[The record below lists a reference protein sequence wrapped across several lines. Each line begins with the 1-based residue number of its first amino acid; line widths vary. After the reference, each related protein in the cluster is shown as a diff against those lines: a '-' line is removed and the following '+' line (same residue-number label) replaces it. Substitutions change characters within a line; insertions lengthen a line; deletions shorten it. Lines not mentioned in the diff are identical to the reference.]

1 MKFNSALIIGCGGIG
16 GYLAEPLS
24 KLLMYHKNGC
34 YDIWLADGAEYRSHN
49 IKRQI
54 CNFQDI
60 GKNKAEALSERLTPN
75 IQVFP
80 HYVDENTV
88 PKLLERLTAPVLVIS
103 SVDNAATRNL
113 ILDSFDKHFGNQY
126 ILVNPANGFSTIQVT
141 THREGL
147 FAHPF
152 DRYYNLRHPDDVNPG
167 TSCEERAVGSP
178 QLIAANMLAAS
189 ITVSIVSNLL
199 DRNEL
204 PMEVNA
210 ELYTLSQLANT
221 IKSLDSRNINLP
233 PVYEDDVLEDE
244 VTEVVD
250 EVIEK
255 VEEVIEE
262 VEKYTEEVE
271 EDTEE
276 VEEDTEPLTELSQ
289 AQQLREETIQML
301 TRPKEPEHKSNEL
314 PIELDDE
321 FSENSTSPPEKAKM
335 YTAQKFNKLND
346 RSKSTP
352 NIDQYLRE
360 FNSGESRNTGQEE
373 SSQQKESTSNS
384 PPGLQR
390 GSTDTGFYEYLPGG
404 QKISYPI
411 SSPPNPKPITMS
423 RRRSLG

>member
-210 ELYTLSQLANT
+210 ELYTLNQLANT

-233 PVYEDDVLEDE
+233 PVYVDDVLEDK
-244 VTEVVD
+244 VD
-250 EVIEK
+250 EVD
-255 VEEVIEE
+255 
-262 VEKYTEEVE
+262 EEVE
-271 EDTEE
+271 EVEE
-276 VEEDTEPLTELSQ
+276 VEEDTEPLTKLSQ

-301 TRPKEPEHKSNEL
+301 TRPKEQEHKSNEL
-314 PIELDDE
+314 PIEIDDE

-335 YTAQKFNKLND
+335 YTDPKFINKLND
-346 RSKSTP
+346 RSKSP
-352 NIDQYLRE
+352 PKIDQYLGE
-360 FNSGESRNTGQEE
+360 SNSGESRNTGQEE

-411 SSPPNPKPITMS
+411 SSTPNTKPITMS